1 MHQTD
6 KSIIHETFS
15 HDQGGSES
23 SDYDEIKEFLFT
35 VNFEAQGIK

>member
-1 MHQTD
+1 MQQID
-6 KSIIHETFS
+6 KNIIPDDE
-15 HDQGGSES
+15 GGSES